1 MVNQEKAFIANGH
14 KAFMCSARSQKVG
27 ICVEK
32 ENREVFRKIQFQ
44 ASQYKNE

>member
-1 MVNQEKAFIANGH
+1 MDTKYSCALQDH
-14 KAFMCSARSQKVG
+14 KKVG